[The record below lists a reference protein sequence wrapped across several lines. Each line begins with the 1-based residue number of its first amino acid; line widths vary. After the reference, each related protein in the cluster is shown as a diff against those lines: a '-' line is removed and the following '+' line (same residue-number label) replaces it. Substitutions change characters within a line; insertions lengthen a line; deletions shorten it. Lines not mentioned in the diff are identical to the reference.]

1 MDRNT
6 YIWYN
11 SFRYNKNERYTIM
24 KKAMIYGLG
33 ISGTGAKE
41 LLEKEGYETI
51 VVDDKKAMTSEEAL
65 NHLDGL
71 EFFIKSPGIPYNDF
85 VKEVQKRGI
94 KILDEIEIA
103 YNYMIEKGLKTKII
117 AITGTN
123 GKSTTTAKISDMLNH
138 AGYKAAYAGNI
149 GRSLSEVLLKEK
161 DLDFISLELS
171 SFQLENVEN
180 FKPYI
185 SMIINMGPD
194 HIERYKSFD
203 EYYDTKFNIT
213 KNQTEDLYFIENI
226 DDVEIEKRAKQI
238 KAKRISVSKF
248 KKADIFVKNDKICHG
263 ENTIID
269 VDKLSLKGIHNLENT
284 LFMVATAEILKI
296 DKEKLK
302 EFLMIATPLEHRT
315 ELFFNYGKLKFINDS
330 KATNVDSTKFAIQAN
345 KNSILICG
353 GYDKGVDL
361 APLAEMIK
369 ENIKEVYLIGVIAD
383 KIERELKKIGYEDS
397 RIHKLVNIENS
408 LQDMKKRFTK
418 DSDEVILLSPATSS
432 YDQFN
437 SFEHRGKV
445 FKELVLKIFG

>member
-1 MDRNT
+1 
-6 YIWYN
+6 
-11 SFRYNKNERYTIM
+11 M

-41 LLEKEGYETI
+41 LLEKEGYEII
-51 VVDDKKAMTSEEAL
+51 VVDDKKAMTSKEAL

-171 SFQLENVEN
+171 SFQLENIEN

-203 EYYDTKFNIT
+203 EYYNTKFNIT
-213 KNQTEDLYFIENI
+213 KNQTEDLFFIENI
-226 DDVEIEKRAKQI
+226 DDVEIEKRVKQI
-238 KAKRISVSKF
+238 KARRISVSKF
-248 KKADIFVKNDKICHG
+248 KKADIFVENDKICHE

-284 LFMVATAEILKI
+284 LFMIATAEILEI
-296 DKEKLK
+296 DREKLK
-302 EFLMIATPLEHRT
+302 EFLMVATPLEHRT
-315 ELFFNYGKLKFINDS
+315 ELFFSYGKLKFINDS

-383 KIERELKKIGYEDS
+383 KIESELKKIGYEDS
-397 RIHKLVNIENS
+397 KIHKLVNIENS

>member
-1 MDRNT
+1 MR
-6 YIWYN
+6 
-11 SFRYNKNERYTIM
+11 
-24 KKAMIYGLG
+24 KAMIYGLG

-41 LLEKEGYETI
+41 LLEKENYKVI

-65 NHLDGL
+65 NHLDDI

-85 VKEVQKRGI
+85 VKQVQKKGI

-103 YNYMIEKGLKTKII
+103 YDYMIKKDLKTKII

-123 GKSTTTAKISDMLNH
+123 GKSTTTAKISDLLNY
-138 AGYKAAYAGNI
+138 AGYKAVYAGNI

-171 SFQLENVEN
+171 SFQLENIAN

-194 HIERYKSFD
+194 HIERYNSFD
-203 EYYDTKFNIT
+203 EYYDVKFNIS
-213 KNQTEDLYFIENI
+213 KNQTENLYFIENI
-226 DDVEIEKRAKQI
+226 DDLEIEKRVNQV
-238 KAKRISVSKF
+238 KAKRISVSKL
-248 KKADIFVKNDKICHG
+248 KEANIYVKNNKIYLGNEC
-263 ENTIID
+263 IID
-269 VDKLSLKGIHNLENT
+269 VNKLSLKGIHNLENT

-296 DKEKLK
+296 NREKLR
-302 EFLMIATPLEHRT
+302 EFLMIASPLEHRT
-315 ELFFNYGKLKFINDS
+315 ELFFEYGKVKFINDS

-361 APLAEMIK
+361 APLAKMIK

-383 KIERELKKIGYEDS
+383 KIESELKKLDYEVMK
-397 RIHKLVNIENS
+397 IHKLVNLENS
-408 LQDMKKRFTK
+408 LQDIKKRFTK
-418 DSDEVILLSPATSS
+418 ESDEVILLSPATSS